1 MGWPLYV
8 LLVFDYMFCFCLC
21 LSVLEAKRR
30 EGLSWSGI
38 ELIALMQSVV
48 HIMEIQTEP
57 SEEFDLSR
65 PFGRYLLYFIQILSA
80 GTHLIARTHI
90 CVYLKAFC
98 GIRN

>member
-1 MGWPLYV
+1 MGWPLYVSLFV

-30 EGLSWSGI
+30 EGSSWSGI

-57 SEEFDLSR
+57 SEELTFHGLLAGIYR
-65 PFGRYLLYFIQILSA
+65 IFFRY
-80 GTHLIARTHI
+80 
-90 CVYLKAFC
+90 YLQAHT
-98 GIRN
+98 